1 MGYRPK
7 LIQWMPKLQRVL
19 ANKGLRGLSVPC
31 KHYFKRNR
39 KHLAG
44 GLSVICIVAIIT
56 PLTIVSTTKNRSTL
70 ASGFELPEYETWQ
83 HNFGQD
89 LEADPTPNQHG
100 VCPIKTPKH
109 PSHPM
114 NPILAASFPDGSPDL
129 MRFLIE
135 GTTGLLTGAGTATD
149 DVIAVKTHYP
159 YYENHA
165 SSARPAA
172 VENTTDGEQAE
183 TPPVRVIIVLR
194 DPLDSMESW
203 MNWVLNTV
211 HETDHALRASM
222 ENWVKWRDRHFR
234 EEIKR
239 WDIFLRY
246 WLDSASHDSRFIV
259 IHEHLM
265 NDKTGPTQLT
275 EMVQF
280 MHRVADIPKD
290 ISIENI
296 PCLWHQILNVHPVNG
311 LNLNLDDRP
320 YSFEDLD
327 LVAGVLAKLIDDYSD
342 QRQVV
347 TMLLQYKDKVMHKM
361 YQLEQTD
368 PVMITNAMGTCMVT
382 NPKYEKMTPAYL
394 ASYPGSGS
402 GLLRELIEAM
412 TGIKTAESKR
422 RNNVVA
428 IQTSYPATHGDIHTG
443 VWNRDMK
450 RAILLIRNPLNA
462 IYSYHNHIFWQENDL
477 MQHSLQAPQE
487 AWEQWRDQNFLKEL
501 DKWIEHLHYWF
512 NEIDPVELMVLN
524 YEWLIHDGRG
534 PRQGTRL
541 AMFLDGSSGEQDSAP
556 ALTVPCLWFRAVKVR
571 NPAAIAMDKPSYT
584 PEQLEQAV
592 AKLSGVSREYIYD
605 LLLSPVLKSYVNDAL
620 MQISPQARE
629 IE

>member
-1 MGYRPK
+1 MGYRLK
-7 LIQWMPKLQRVL
+7 LIQWMPKLQRIL

-31 KHYFKRNR
+31 KQYFKRNR

-44 GLSVICIVAIIT
+44 GLTVLCVFAIVGPVTII
-56 PLTIVSTTKNRSTL
+56 STTKNRSTL
-70 ASGFELPEYETWQ
+70 STGQELPEYETWQ
-83 HNFGQD
+83 HNFAKD
-89 LEADPTPNQHG
+89 AETDEAAAQYG
-100 VCPIKTPKH
+100 VCRIKPPRH

-135 GTTGLLTGAGTATD
+135 GTTGLLTGAGTSSD
-149 DVIAVKTHYP
+149 DVVAVKTHYP

-165 SSARPAA
+165 SSARPAEA
-172 VENTTDGEQAE
+172 TARNGGADA
-183 TPPVRVIIVLR
+183 PPVRALVVLR

-211 HETDHALRASM
+211 HETDQALRASM

-239 WDIFLRY
+239 WDVYLRY
-246 WLDSASHDSRFIV
+246 WLDTAPADSTFV
-259 IHEHLM
+259 VVHEHLM
-265 NDKTGPTQLT
+265 HEDTGPAQLT
-275 EMVQF
+275 DIVQF
-280 MHRVADIPKD
+280 MRKVADIPKD
-290 ISIENI
+290 VPIQNI
-296 PCLWHQILNVHPVNG
+296 PCLWHHILKVHPVN
-311 LNLNLDDRP
+311 NLSVNLDDRP
-320 YSFEDLD
+320 YTFEDLD
-327 LVAGVLAKLIDDYSD
+327 LAAGLLAKLIDDYSH
-342 QRQVV
+342 QRRVV

-361 YQLEQTD
+361 HRLQQTE

-382 NPKYEKMTPAYL
+382 NPKHEKMTPAYL

-402 GLLRELIEAM
+402 GMLRELIEAM
-412 TGIKTAESKR
+412 TGIKTAETKR

-428 IQTSYPATHGDIHTG
+428 IQTSYPAIHNDIHTG
-443 VWNRDMK
+443 LWNRDMK

-462 IYSYHNHIFWQENDL
+462 IYSYHNHIFWQKNDL

-487 AWEQWRDQNFLKEL
+487 AWEQWRDKNFLKEL

-512 NEIDPVELMVLN
+512 KQIDSVELMVLN

-571 NPAAIAMDKPSYT
+571 NPASVAMDKPTYT
-584 PEQLEQAV
+584 MEQLEHAV
-592 AKLSGVSREYIYD
+592 AKLSGVSREYIFD
-605 LLLSPVLKSYVNDAL
+605 LLLGPVLKSYFEDTL
-620 MQISPQARE
+620 MQIPLKPKD